1 MIASIEMAK
10 VDLATA
16 TLTASRPDSTPEQ
29 LLYLV
34 GASDKVDRLL
44 AKHPVASSG
53 LLDRLSHSSDKTT
66 RRHVVVN
73 ANASKEVLLRLAP
86 QFPGDFFKNPSFDWL
101 LLEDPDLLK
110 NLGRGVL
117 KNILKRTECPE
128 SFLRWA
134 ADKGSDQEKLAVAMN
149 PQTPKG
155 ILQSMVLVGG
165 ESGEV
170 AGAHEKLQT
179 DAQPVD
185 PTAVL
190 RKAVSD
196 ALNAMGAADASLC
209 WTRGFIGPAQW
220 TCLNPM
226 VRLRV
231 LKLSTLPF
239 VDSWLQIGD
248 SSLIKSGDIEF
259 LAAIARSEMTP
270 PQLLKELSKHKDV
283 FVRETVAENQ
293 KASPDV
299 LYALTG
305 DSELRVRQ
313 CIAGNPSSS
322 AASMAVLINDSN
334 KWVRYRVM
342 KREGMPESLLSVMAE
357 SIHEDVRSFIADRQ
371 DTPQATFEKL
381 SRDQARTVRL
391 SVARN
396 VVSGLRILEKLAN
409 DEDAE
414 VRAGVARNPATPSL
428 LCVSVLQT
436 LAEHPSGTMKIFV
449 VDHAL
454 TPMEL
459 RVDVLEAMAKSS
471 ENRDRQFAAK
481 HRSTSGSALKILAS
495 DHDRSIRGDVALHPN
510 TTAAELE
517 AMTKDSNS
525 GVRWKLAQNAALS
538 ARALIDLASDSDY
551 EVRMKVAGHL
561 STPLAQMEA
570 LSTDVNPYVCAAVA
584 GNHNASAAILTALS
598 GAKNSELRVGVAQN
612 SVAPVA
618 ILETLAKDSEARVR
632 SAVASNRAAPNF
644 LCEALGTDSS
654 EQVRAKLAANPEIS
668 VELLKD
674 LAKDTDPEVLRAVS
688 KNERTPQDLKFS
700 VLKALIMGKSN
711 SGRWLRDELA
721 RDPNTSVDLLDLIAK
736 KRGVGA
742 ASDLQ
747 AASDPLTPVA
757 KLEKL
762 ALSKKS
768 VIQLA
773 VAANPSTTTEV
784 RVRLWGALAEKSG
797 LADFQ
802 GFAEGYDIPPE
813 FRHRAIQ
820 LKNARVWWH
829 EMELLAKRH
838 RSVPLPDRPDAD
850 ADALVRMFNAEAEN
864 LLLNPQRSMAA
875 QMMGVAQLS
884 LLTMTPIAVERA
896 CTRPLHITT
905 EGVRQLHPVRLLGLS
920 SPSVLI
926 EALVKRYRS
935 VEWVERLTVA
945 ANLNTPSN
953 LLTSLKKDAHR
964 AVALQAHHAE
974 AMKEALR
981 NWQQAVIEIPE
992 PWIQQ
997 TLSLVAEVHNIDVN
1011 AVTMSDQ
1018 VEQLQTATTELL
1030 ALSEKWRLQTVE
1042 SRTLASEVAYF
1053 IDDNLPDEDQQMFE
1067 IVDANWKRSFRLSA
1081 KKPLVEITIPTPCP
1095 KCAGLVKQS
1104 IDTFSCVGLNDAA
1117 KGCGFSIP
1125 RTIFQR
1131 ELSVEEVTR
1140 LLQKERISSF
1150 KGKNARTGR
1159 PVTVAFHLEYDNSLE
1174 NWKLQSD
1181 F

>member
-1 MIASIEMAK
+1 MTASIEMAK
-10 VDLATA
+10 VDLAAA
-16 TLTASRPDSTPEQ
+16 TMTASRPDSTPEE
-29 LLYLV
+29 LLQLV

-170 AGAHEKLQT
+170 AGAHERLQT

-185 PTAVL
+185 PAAVL

-248 SSLIKSGDIEF
+248 PSLIRSGDIEF

-299 LYALTG
+299 LEELAS
-305 DSELRVRQ
+305 DSELSVRQ
-313 CIAGNPSSS
+313 SIASNPMASV
-322 AASMAVLINDSN
+322 ASMSMLINDSD

-342 KREGMPESLLSVMAE
+342 KREGTPESLLSVMAE
-357 SIHEDVRSFIADRQ
+357 SVHEDVRSFIADRQ

-381 SRDQARTVRL
+381 SSDQARTVRL

-396 VVSGLRILEKLAN
+396 VVSGVHILEKLAK
-409 DEDAE
+409 DEDAD

-428 LCVSVLQT
+428 LCVSLLQT
-436 LAEHPSGTMKIFV
+436 LAEYPSGAMKIFV

-454 TPMEL
+454 TPLEL

-495 DHDRSIRGDVALHPN
+495 DHDSSIRGDVALHPN

-517 AMTKDSNS
+517 AMAKDSNS
-525 GVRWKLAQNAALS
+525 GVRWKLAQNTALS

-561 STPLAQMEA
+561 NTPLAQMEA

-598 GAKNSELRVGVAQN
+598 DAKNSELRVGVAQN
-612 SVAPVA
+612 SLAPVA

-644 LCEALGTDSS
+644 LCEALSTDSS

-668 VELLKD
+668 VELLKG

-688 KNERTPQDLKFS
+688 KNERTPRDLKFS
-700 VLKALIMGKSN
+700 VLKTLIMGKSN

-721 RDPNTSVDLLDLIAK
+721 RDPNTSVELLDLIAK

-747 AASDPLTPVA
+747 AASDPLTPSA

-802 GFAEGYDIPPE
+802 GFAEDYDIPPE

-850 ADALVRMFNAEAEN
+850 ALIRMFNAEAEN

-875 QMMGVAQLS
+875 QMMGVAQLP
-884 LLTMTPIAVERA
+884 LLTMTPLSVERA
-896 CTRPLHITT
+896 CTRPLYIAT

-920 SPSVLI
+920 SSSVLV

-935 VEWVERLTVA
+935 VEWVERLAVA

-964 AVALQAHHAE
+964 AVALQAHHTE
-974 AMKEALR
+974 AMKEALK
-981 NWQQAVIEIPE
+981 NWQQAIIEIPE

-997 TLSLVAEVHNIDVN
+997 TLSLVAEVHNVDIDT
-1011 AVTMSDQ
+1011 VTMPDQ
-1018 VEQLQTATTELL
+1018 VWHLQAATTELL
-1030 ALSEKWRLQTVE
+1030 ALREEWRNRTVE
-1042 SRTLASEVAYF
+1042 SQTVANEAA
-1053 IDDNLPDEDQQMFE
+1053 ILDVDNLAEEDHQMFE
-1067 IVDANWKRSFRLSA
+1067 IVEGIHRMRTFRLA
-1081 KKPLVEITIPTPCP
+1081 VKKPLVEITIPISCP

-1131 ELSVEEVTR
+1131 ELSVEEVSR

-1159 PVTVAFHLEYDNSLE
+1159 PVTVAFHLEYDTSLE

>member
-1 MIASIEMAK
+1 MAK

-29 LLYLV
+29 LLQLV

-185 PTAVL
+185 PAAVL

-239 VDSWLQIGD
+239 VESWLQIGD
-248 SSLIKSGDIEF
+248 PSLIKSGDIEF
-259 LAAIARSEMTP
+259 LAAIARSEMTA

-283 FVRETVAENQ
+283 FIRETVAEN
-293 KASPDV
+293 KNAPPDV

-322 AASMAVLINDSN
+322 AASMAVLIDDSD
-334 KWVRYRVM
+334 KWVRHRVLQ
-342 KREGMPESLLSVMAE
+342 RRDITETLLSLMAD
-357 SIHEDVRSFIADRQ
+357 SVHDDVRSSIAERQ
-371 DTPQATFEKL
+371 DTSQATLEKL
-381 SRDQARTVRL
+381 SGDKAQVVRL
-391 SVARN
+391 AVARN
-396 VVSGLRILEKLAN
+396 VASSLRILEELAN
-409 DEDAE
+409 DED
-414 VRAGVARNPATPSL
+414 VDVKAGVVRNPVTPEL
-428 LCVSVLQT
+428 LCASTLRT
-436 LAEHPSGTMKIFV
+436 LAEHTSGAMKMFV

-454 TPMEL
+454 TPLQL
-459 RVDVLEAMAKSS
+459 RIDVLEALAKSS
-471 ENRDRQFAAK
+471 ESRGRQFAAK
-481 HRSTSGSALKILAS
+481 HRSTSGNALQILSS
-495 DHDRSIRGDVALHPN
+495 DQDGGIRGDVALHPK
-510 TTAAELE
+510 TPTDVLE
-517 AMTKDSNS
+517 AMTKDTNS
-525 GVRWKLAQNAALS
+525 TVRWKLAQNAALS
-538 ARALIDLASDSDY
+538 AKGLVDLAVDSDY

-561 STPLAQMEA
+561 GTPLAQLEVLA
-570 LSTDVNPYVCAAVA
+570 TDVNPYVCSAVA
-584 GNHNASAAILTALS
+584 GNNNASAALLAALS
-598 GAKNSELRVGVAQN
+598 GADNSEFRIGVARN
-612 SVAPVA
+612 SAAPVA
-618 ILETLAKDSEARVR
+618 ILEHLAKDISAGVR
-632 SAVASNRAAPNF
+632 AAVASNRAAPHF
-644 LCEALGTDSS
+644 LLEVLAVDSGAR
-654 EQVRAKLAANPEIS
+654 VRAALAANAEIS

-674 LAKDTDPEVLRAVS
+674 LANDTDPDVLRAVS
-688 KNERTPQDLKFS
+688 KNERAPQDVKFL

-721 RDPNTSVDLLDLIAK
+721 RDPNTSVELLDLIAK

-773 VAANPSTTTEV
+773 VAANPSTTTVV
-784 RVRLWGALAEKSG
+784 RVQLWGALAEKSG

-850 ADALVRMFNAEAEN
+850 ALIRMFNAEAEN

-875 QMMGVAQLS
+875 QLMGVTQLS

-935 VEWVERLTVA
+935 VDWVERLAVA

-964 AVALQAHHAE
+964 AVSLQAHHTE

-1018 VEQLQTATTELL
+1018 VGQLQTATTELL